1 MTPYSPL
8 REPAAVPALPTGW
21 PIGVYGSYAEAQ
33 RAVEHLAGHDFPIQD
48 VTIVG
53 VEPMVVERVTAR
65 LTWSRVLAGGAAS
78 GAWFGLFLC
87 LLLGL
92 FDHQPPGALI
102 PAGLV
107 TGVLA
112 GVASAAIGYAS
123 LKGRRDFATIT
134 QVVARR
140 YDVLCEP
147 RNAEHGRDLLAKL
160 ALAGPPSSTEP
171 ASREVRRTG
180 GDRGVRPSLP

>member
-1 MTPYSPL
+1 MTTYSPL
-8 REPAAVPALPTGW
+8 REPAAVQAPPTGW

-33 RAVEHLAGHDFPIQD
+33 RAVEYLAGHDFPVQD

-65 LTWSRVLAGGAAS
+65 LSWGRVLAGGAAS
-78 GAWFGLFLC
+78 GAWFGLFLG

-92 FDHQPPGALI
+92 FGHQPVTALI
-102 PAGLV
+102 PAGLA
-107 TGVLA
+107 TGVLV

-123 LKGRRDFATIT
+123 VKGQRDFATTT

-147 RNAEHGRDLLAKL
+147 RNAEKGRDLLAKL
-160 ALAGPPSSTEP
+160 ALAGPPGQGERWDRESSG
-171 ASREVRRTG
+171 TG
-180 GDRGVRPSLP
+180 GDRGVRPSLR